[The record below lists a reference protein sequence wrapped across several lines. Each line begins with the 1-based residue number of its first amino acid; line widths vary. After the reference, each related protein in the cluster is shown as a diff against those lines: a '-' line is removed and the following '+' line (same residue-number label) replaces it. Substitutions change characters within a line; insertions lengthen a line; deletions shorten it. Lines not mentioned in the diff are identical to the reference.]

1 VLRSF
6 AKRGLVEPVRGDFVL
21 DRVRGRSRRTK
32 GSRGRL
38 TSGSMRA
45 EAEGDFG
52 GSGGHGS
59 RRLVVVEVVVIGEE
73 EVKSRISS
81 DVVG

>member
-1 VLRSF
+1 MGLEKF

-21 DRVRGRSRRTK
+21 DRVRGESRRTR

-45 EAEGDFG
+45 GAERDCGCRG
-52 GSGGHGS
+52 RNGS
-59 RRLVVVEVVVIGEE
+59 RRLVVVVVVMCEEGGEVE
-73 EVKSRISS
+73 NLK
-81 DVVG
+81 

>member
-1 VLRSF
+1 
-6 AKRGLVEPVRGDFVL
+6 
-21 DRVRGRSRRTK
+21 
-32 GSRGRL
+32 
-38 TSGSMRA
+38 MRA